1 MNPPSNADTQFL
13 KDHYAL
19 ARNKY
24 KPSLL
29 KTLLIA
35 EGPPCNLDRFFYF
48 EDVKRQ
54 DSLFLEIMGVL
65 YPQAKSRYLGSGR
78 PTELKEELLFQFQAD
93 GFWLQDLSEVP
104 TEYMRGKLEDCVPEL
119 VAKVSQYA
127 TKKTPI
133 ILIKA
138 SVYDLCYTPLVA
150 EGYNVIPERLPFPGS
165 GQQKVFREG
174 FRRVLDF

>member
-1 MNPPSNADTQFL
+1 MSSNTDISFL
-13 KDHYAL
+13 KERYAL

-24 KPSLL
+24 KPSPL

-35 EGPPCNLDRFFYF
+35 EGPPCNLERFFYF

-65 YPQAKSRYLGSGR
+65 YPQLKERYLASGR
-78 PTELKEELLFQFQAD
+78 STELKEELLAQFQAD

-104 TEYMRGKLEDCVPEL
+104 TEYRPGKLEDCVPGL
-119 VAKVSQYA
+119 LTRVGQYA

-138 SVYDLCYTPLVA
+138 SVYDLCYPVLTA
-150 EGYNVIPERLPFPGS
+150 AGYYVSPERLPFPGS

-174 FRRVLDF
+174 FKRVVDF